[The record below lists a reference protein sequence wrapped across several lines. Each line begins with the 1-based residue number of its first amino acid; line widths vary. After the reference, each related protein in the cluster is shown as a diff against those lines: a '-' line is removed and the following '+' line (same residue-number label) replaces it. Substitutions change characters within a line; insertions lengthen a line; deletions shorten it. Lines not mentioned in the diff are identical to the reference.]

1 VNDHVLGRL
10 PGKRG
15 IGRGSLLARHLSII
29 EKEGD
34 CMLSDKDAIATVAVK
49 NLETAK
55 KFYEGTLGLTKVL
68 ENEEVLAFKTGKST
82 LFVYRSQYAGTNK
95 ATAVTFVAEEVDDLV
110 RTLKGRG
117 VTFEHYDLPQMT
129 RQGDVHAAGSMR
141 AAWFKDPDGNIFSV
155 VTPSNTAG
163 RQAETASARSTT

>member
-1 VNDHVLGRL
+1 
-10 PGKRG
+10 
-15 IGRGSLLARHLSII
+15 
-29 EKEGD
+29 
-34 CMLSDKDAIATVAVK
+34 MLSDKDAIATVAVK

-68 ENEEVLAFKTGKST
+68 ENEEVLAFKTGTST

-117 VTFEHYDLPQMT
+117 VTFEHYDLPQT
-129 RQGDVHAAGSMR
+129 KREGDVHVAGEHKI
-141 AAWFKDPDGNIFSV
+141 AWFKDPDGNILSV
-155 VTPSNTAG
+155 MN
-163 RQAETASARSTT
+163 R